1 MIDCMTPE
9 PIKSLVYACQA
20 MLHWHD
26 EYDTEQEWTALQ
38 KETTFRERIRE
49 LVPQCIELL
58 KHNPSPLDCE

>member
-1 MIDCMTPE
+1 MIDCVTPE

-20 MLHWHD
+20 MLHWYD
-26 EYDTEQEWTALQ
+26 EYNTEHEWTALQ
-38 KETTFRERIRE
+38 QETTFRERIRE

>member
-1 MIDCMTPE
+1 MIDCVTPE

-38 KETTFRERIRE
+38 KETSFRERIRE

-58 KHNPSPLDCE
+58 KHIPSPLDCE